1 MQNHP
6 RKDDTGRPA
15 AVNHLPTPLPSPEA
29 PGSDGPAITPQNPS
43 SMPRGEDDA
52 EVHDHS
58 PEFNDSPG
66 SGKHRF
72 EPTERR

>member
-6 RKDDTGRPA
+6 HKDDTGRPS
-15 AVNHLPTPLPSPEA
+15 AVNHLPTPLPAPDA

-43 SMPRGEDDA
+43 SMPRGEDDR

-58 PEFNDSPG
+58 PEFNDFPG

-72 EPTERR
+72 ESPDRH